1 MSDESNEFEGFRVV
15 DSGEPVDDGVD
26 EFAAPGRS
34 VFGDDDISFEEDD
47 DAIPHWS
54 EPPTGSVPQVGGD
67 ASMTFEPTPEPTLP
81 EAEPAEL
88 AAWADVSSTP
98 RLTNDGPDA
107 APPVQLGEV
116 SDAADDF
123 FGFDDDHDAGRLGGS
138 MPEPASAGEEPSL
151 GASLGAV
158 AGATGD
164 RDMPMAVIVGVAL
177 AVLFFAAMAVGPVAA
192 LVIVTIA
199 LSLAA
204 VEFYNAVR
212 VAGYQPAVLLGLT
225 AVLSLPLAVYWKGE
239 AAIGLVL
246 VLAILFGSL
255 WYVMGISP
263 DGAMRGL
270 GATLLGIVHIGVLG
284 SFAALMLSVDT
295 YGTGVL
301 TVAVILTVF
310 YDIGGLFIGK
320 ALGRTPLSSASPNK
334 TMEGLIG
341 GMVVVLIAAIVMG
354 VIGQPAPLAGD
365 TFDGSGLFTM
375 IVIGIAAALAA
386 PIGDLAESQIKRDL
400 SIKDMG
406 TILPGHGGLL
416 DRFDG
421 LLFVLP
427 TVWFA
432 ANAFVFS

>member
-1 MSDESNEFEGFRVV
+1 MSDESNEFEGFRVA
-15 DSGEPVDDGVD
+15 DSGEPVD

-67 ASMTFEPTPEPTLP
+67 TSITFEPNPEPTLP
-81 EAEPAEL
+81 EAEPDEL

-98 RLTNDGPDA
+98 RLTDDGSDA
-107 APPVQLGEV
+107 APPAQPDGT
-116 SDAADDF
+116 SDAAADF
-123 FGFDDDHDAGRLGGS
+123 FGFDDDQDSGRLGAAMS
-138 MPEPASAGEEPSL
+138 EPTPAGDEPSL

-301 TVAVILTVF
+301 TVAVIL
-310 YDIGGLFIGK
+310 
-320 ALGRTPLSSASPNK
+320 
-334 TMEGLIG
+334 
-341 GMVVVLIAAIVMG
+341 
-354 VIGQPAPLAGD
+354 
-365 TFDGSGLFTM
+365 
-375 IVIGIAAALAA
+375 
-386 PIGDLAESQIKRDL
+386 
-400 SIKDMG
+400 
-406 TILPGHGGLL
+406 
-416 DRFDG
+416 
-421 LLFVLP
+421 
-427 TVWFA
+427 
-432 ANAFVFS
+432 

>member
-1 MSDESNEFEGFRVV
+1 MSDESNEFEGFRVA
-15 DSGEPVDDGVD
+15 DSSEPVD

-34 VFGDDDISFEEDD
+34 VFGDDDISFEDDD

-67 ASMTFEPTPEPTLP
+67 ASMTFEPNPEPTLP
-81 EAEPAEL
+81 EAEPDEL

-98 RLTNDGPDA
+98 RLTDDGPDT

-138 MPEPASAGEEPSL
+138 MTEPASAGEEPSL

-158 AGATGD
+158 AGASGD
-164 RDMPMAVIVGVAL
+164 RDMPMEVIVGVAL

-204 VEFYNAVR
+204 VEFPNAVR
-212 VAGYQPAVLLGLT
+212 VAGYQPAVLLVHCRALPAACGLLEGRGGDR
-225 AVLSLPLAVYWKGE
+225 ARPRAGDPVRLALVRHGHQPRRCHAWPRRN
-239 AAIGLVL
+239 AARHR
-246 VLAILFGSL
+246 AHRR
-255 WYVMGISP
+255 
-263 DGAMRGL
+263 ARR
-270 GATLLGIVHIGVLG
+270 
-284 SFAALMLSVDT
+284 FAALMLSVDT

-320 ALGRTPLSSASPNK
+320 ALGRTHCRP
-334 TMEGLIG
+334 
-341 GMVVVLIAAIVMG
+341 
-354 VIGQPAPLAGD
+354 PAPTRPWKVSSVAW
-365 TFDGSGLFTM
+365 S
-375 IVIGIAAALAA
+375 
-386 PIGDLAESQIKRDL
+386 SC
-400 SIKDMG
+400 
-406 TILPGHGGLL
+406 
-416 DRFDG
+416 
-421 LLFVLP
+421 
-427 TVWFA
+427 
-432 ANAFVFS
+432 